1 MRWYDLQF
9 AYCRSSYRILFIFSR
24 ILFFATRIS
33 FLTPSRTPSEGYFD
47 NSNTRLIS
55 RWEKTVLLN

>member
-24 ILFFATRIS
+24 ILFFATRIL
-33 FLTPSRTPSEGYFD
+33 FLTPPEHLLKAILIIA
-47 NSNTRLIS
+47 TR
-55 RWEKTVLLN
+55 V

>member
-1 MRWYDLQF
+1 MRCYNLQY
-9 AYCRSSYRILFIFSR
+9 ANCKLSYRILFIFSR

-55 RWEKTVLLN
+55 RLAKTV